1 MNINSNVKIHY
12 LPEKE
17 RARERGESILLY
29 HLSGPDTLK
38 IETVAAQNQAEK
50 WANDLKG

>member
-1 MNINSNVKIHY
+1 MNINSNFKIHY

-17 RARERGESILLY
+17 TGESILLY
-29 HLSGPDTLK
+29 HLSGPDALK
-38 IETVAAQNQAEK
+38 IKTAVGQNQAEK